1 MSTGADTFDAPLI
14 SGVQSLNS
22 SDSLIGG
29 DGTDTLIASLLAGT
43 FTPTLTSV
51 DRLQLTT
58 NGTTTLN
65 LLNSTGVTAI
75 ENANSTGVLTISN
88 ISNVSA
94 TLKDSNNA
102 NGTTFAYT
110 TAAVASTT
118 ADTAN
123 LTLSAVTGGTTTIQ
137 GIEILNVTSSGAAN
151 TTTIADTSLL
161 TLNVAG
167 DQDLTLGTLPATATT
182 VGAGTLTGKL
192 SVTAANTTAATVT
205 GGTGADTLTGA
216 AGNDS
221 ISGGAGND
229 SLTGAAGNDTL
240 SGAAGVDTITG
251 GAGNDNISGGDDAD
265 ILVFADNA
273 ELIADGTVSGGAATD
288 TIRFTGDVGADI
300 NEASLV
306 NTRISGVE
314 ALDFRGPA
322 AAQRTVTLTDAAM
335 TAQGTT
341 TFTVTD
347 AQFGSAAAT
356 NGLDINASA
365 LTAANS
371 IDATFNNRGIGE
383 VTVSTAAGA
392 TTDTL
397 VFAVGGT
404 TYASYTAVSG
414 TETATVSAAGIAAA
428 INAAAAGTFVATNA
442 GAVISI
448 ASSSPGVA
456 FPTATLTSAGSF
468 RLTVGGVANGAAGAS
483 TVPTVAADNSY
494 TGGAGA
500 DTFRVLAVG
509 GGLTAADTL
518 AGGTGT
524 DTLRVTGGAAAAT
537 TVVMTNVSTIENITT
552 VGTGL
557 VTVNTFAAATIAATG
572 TLTVDASSQTT
583 ATLGL
588 NFDASGNTNAGK
600 VSVTGGAGNDTI
612 IGSAGSDTISGGSG
626 NDTITAGA
634 GNDSLSGG
642 DGNDTFTYATEAA
655 FSDDTGPTVTMD
667 TVAGGAGTIDIL
679 EFTGAAAT
687 LSAAQLANVTGVEII
702 ALAITAST
710 VTLTDAVVD
719 ANGGDIQQVRVTT
732 AGTVTASAL
741 TAPNSIAVRAEA
753 ATDGD
758 VSVTGGAGND
768 SVTFSG
774 NTTGLLG
781 ATDAVKLGA
790 GTADVINVTNV
801 NGHTA
806 GTGAASA
813 ATLSS
818 LITGV
823 ESLVISDLATDQA
836 LGDVTI
842 TLDST
847 FTATTFTV
855 DGSALDAGE
864 TLTFTNT
871 ANTSTTTTPAAAVS
885 VTGGAGDDAL
895 TGGVAA
901 DTLIGGAG
909 ADGLTGGAGVDNLS
923 GGDGVDTFTV
933 ATLADFVSLTAVET
947 VSGGDGND
955 ILSITATGTINASDL
970 LGMNSIFNI
979 SLGSAGTQTVVLSD
993 AVFTANGAT
1002 TLTLTEAGTST
1013 ISVNASGLTSANS
1026 VQITTADRAVNET
1039 LVGGAGND
1047 TFTAT
1052 LGTGTIAAGDT
1063 ITGGAG
1069 TDTVILSTTGNG
1081 TVDFTGVTGI
1091 EIMSSALGTG
1101 GATTNTLTFAAVPD
1115 TLLAAGIT
1123 LTMNFAD
1130 RTGSVIMN
1138 ATNSEADGKFN
1149 ITTGTAADT
1158 ITGGAGADTVDGGS
1172 GNDTITAG
1180 AGNDTLF
1187 GNAGDDTLAGGTGAD
1202 TLTGGTGNDLFQFT
1216 TVAGSSGTTIDTIT
1230 DFVTGGGSTANTDRI
1245 AITLDYQTLTSALT
1259 INPQRAGTGQA
1270 GLTDSQTAL
1279 SGDRGQFI
1287 YDTTNSRLY
1296 VNVNADNLITSQD
1309 YTINVNAGS
1318 TASTTFGL
1326 TDLSFLITGG
1336 TGADAIYSGASYDT
1350 IAGGAGTDTIYFTA
1364 NNAPAGEVISGGADT
1379 DTIYITTGTTFVAAN
1394 FGVDNTTNTVLTA
1407 GLVEN
1412 IVITTGQT
1420 ATFLATQ
1427 LTGQAISVNATAVG
1441 AANLV
1446 ITAADANADFTNL
1459 TFTATGGQNAFDTGV
1474 DTVTINMLSTTAS
1487 RSITGTTLAD
1497 NITGGTLA
1505 DVIIGGAG
1513 NDTLTGGLGADVITG
1528 SAGADSIIL
1537 TEGTAAIDTVV
1548 YAAVDTTVFDTI
1560 TGFIVANDLIDWN
1573 VALKSDNATAS
1584 APTAYLA
1591 VTAAAQTN
1599 TITGSTTAVVIEFAN
1614 AADALGEGTAG
1625 AAFSVLTATNAEI
1638 KAEVIKQL
1646 ATDTAVALTTGTAN
1660 QNLLFVMYDEAGNA
1674 AVINFIESEG
1684 VGTTIDAADTI
1695 QVVGVLSTI
1704 TIGDIATANFI

>member
-1 MSTGADTFDAPLI
+1 
-14 SGVQSLNS
+14 
-22 SDSLIGG
+22 
-29 DGTDTLIASLLAGT
+29 
-43 FTPTLTSV
+43 
-51 DRLQLTT
+51 
-58 NGTTTLN
+58 
-65 LLNSTGVTAI
+65 
-75 ENANSTGVLTISN
+75 
-88 ISNVSA
+88 
-94 TLKDSNNA
+94 
-102 NGTTFAYT
+102 
-110 TAAVASTT
+110 
-118 ADTAN
+118 
-123 LTLSAVTGGTTTIQ
+123 
-137 GIEILNVTSSGAAN
+137 
-151 TTTIADTSLL
+151 
-161 TLNVAG
+161 
-167 DQDLTLGTLPATATT
+167 
-182 VGAGTLTGKL
+182 
-192 SVTAANTTAATVT
+192 
-205 GGTGADTLTGA
+205 
-216 AGNDS
+216 
-221 ISGGAGND
+221 
-229 SLTGAAGNDTL
+229 
-240 SGAAGVDTITG
+240 
-251 GAGNDNISGGDDAD
+251 
-265 ILVFADNA
+265 
-273 ELIADGTVSGGAATD
+273 
-288 TIRFTGDVGADI
+288 
-300 NEASLV
+300 
-306 NTRISGVE
+306 
-314 ALDFRGPA
+314 
-322 AAQRTVTLTDAAM
+322 
-335 TAQGTT
+335 
-341 TFTVTD
+341 
-347 AQFGSAAAT
+347 
-356 NGLDINASA
+356 
-365 LTAANS
+365 
-371 IDATFNNRGIGE
+371 
-383 VTVSTAAGA
+383 
-392 TTDTL
+392 
-397 VFAVGGT
+397 
-404 TYASYTAVSG
+404 
-414 TETATVSAAGIAAA
+414 
-428 INAAAAGTFVATNA
+428 
-442 GAVISI
+442 
-448 ASSSPGVA
+448 
-456 FPTATLTSAGSF
+456 
-468 RLTVGGVANGAAGAS
+468 
-483 TVPTVAADNSY
+483 
-494 TGGAGA
+494 
-500 DTFRVLAVG
+500 
-509 GGLTAADTL
+509 
-518 AGGTGT
+518 
-524 DTLRVTGGAAAAT
+524 
-537 TVVMTNVSTIENITT
+537 
-552 VGTGL
+552 

-583 ATLGL
+583 AALGL

-790 GTADVINVTNV
+790 GTADVINLTNV

-836 LGDVTI
+836 AGDVTI

-1081 TVDFTGVTGI
+1081 TIDFTGVTGI
-1091 EIMSSALGTG
+1091 ETMSSALGTG

-1172 GNDTITAG
+1172 GNDTITGG

-1202 TLTGGTGNDLFQFT
+1202 TLTGGTGSDVFQYT
-1216 TVAGSSGTTIDTIT
+1216 ALDQSSGTTSDTIT
-1230 DFVTGGGSTANTDRI
+1230 DFSTTDDQLQVTLNYAAVLTAVTVNAVRAT
-1245 AITLDYQTLTSALT
+1245 AGAGITEAQASLT
-1259 INPQRAGTGQA
+1259 GE
-1270 GLTDSQTAL
+1270 
-1279 SGDRGQFI
+1279 RGQYV
-1287 YDTTNSRLY
+1287 YDTTASKLY
-1296 VNVNADNLITSQD
+1296 VNVNADNLLTALDYSININAASTATATVANTDINFIVTGTSSADTITTD
-1309 YTINVNAGS
+1309 GGADTINMGQGDSVNGGAGVDTFAFAAVT
-1318 TASTTFGL
+1318 TASTITGGAGADVITLAAGTNSGLQIGDTDGFTLSGGTINTVTFTTALAATTITGGSGVD
-1326 TDLSFLITGG
+1326 TYTFAGSVANVATVTGG
-1336 TGADAIYSGASYDT
+1336 TGADVIDLGATTTGITTVTIAAGDSTSVIGGANDTGTASVAFDAITNVTTGTTAANKDVINVIGTAALSAAATVNGADSTLTIGGAVVGQHTVSATGLTTFVVTNGGAAQVVVSDASLAAVLQYLSGVDIGSSGSSLVFTSTYAASTRGSVTHSFLYTQNSDNAAS
-1350 IAGGAGTDTIYFTA
+1350 AGGAGDGFTLVDFI
-1364 NNAPAGEVISGGADT
+1364 GVTLVGIEI
-1379 DTIYITTGTTFVAAN
+1379 AAS
-1394 FGVDNTTNTVLTA
+1394 TTNSSL
-1407 GLVEN
+1407 
-1412 IVITTGQT
+1412 
-1420 ATFLATQ
+1420 
-1427 LTGQAISVNATAVG
+1427 
-1441 AANLV
+1441 
-1446 ITAADANADFTNL
+1446 
-1459 TFTATGGQNAFDTGV
+1459 
-1474 DTVTINMLSTTAS
+1474 
-1487 RSITGTTLAD
+1487 
-1497 NITGGTLA
+1497 
-1505 DVIIGGAG
+1505 
-1513 NDTLTGGLGADVITG
+1513 
-1528 SAGADSIIL
+1528 
-1537 TEGTAAIDTVV
+1537 
-1548 YAAVDTTVFDTI
+1548 
-1560 TGFIVANDLIDWN
+1560 FIA
-1573 VALKSDNATAS
+1573 
-1584 APTAYLA
+1584 
-1591 VTAAAQTN
+1591 
-1599 TITGSTTAVVIEFAN
+1599 
-1614 AADALGEGTAG
+1614 
-1625 AAFSVLTATNAEI
+1625 
-1638 KAEVIKQL
+1638 
-1646 ATDTAVALTTGTAN
+1646 
-1660 QNLLFVMYDEAGNA
+1660 
-1674 AVINFIESEG
+1674 
-1684 VGTTIDAADTI
+1684 
-1695 QVVGVLSTI
+1695 
-1704 TIGDIATANFI
+1704 

>member
-1 MSTGADTFDAPLI
+1 M
-14 SGVQSLNS
+14 
-22 SDSLIGG
+22 
-29 DGTDTLIASLLAGT
+29 
-43 FTPTLTSV
+43 TSV
-51 DRLQLTT
+51 DRLQLTA
-58 NGTTTLN
+58 NGTATMN

-75 ENANSTGVLTISN
+75 ENANSAAVLTISN
-88 ISNVSA
+88 ISNVAA

-110 TAAVASTT
+110 TAAIASTT
-118 ADTAN
+118 SDTAN

-137 GIEILNVTSSGAAN
+137 GIEILNVVSSGAAN

-161 TLNVAG
+161 TLNVSG

-182 VGAGTLTGKL
+182 VGAGTFTGKL
-192 SVTAANTTAATVT
+192 SVTTANTTAATVT
-205 GGTGADTLTGA
+205 GGTGNDTITGA
-216 AGNDS
+216 AGNDN
-221 ISGGAGND
+221 ISGGAGAD
-229 SLTGAAGNDTL
+229 SLTGAAGNDVL
-240 SGAAGVDTITG
+240 SGAAGADTITG

-341 TFTVTD
+341 TFTLTD

-404 TYASYTAVSG
+404 TYASYTAVSA

-428 INAAAAGTFVATNA
+428 INAVSAGTYVATNA

-448 ASSSPGVA
+448 ASSSPAVA

-483 TVPTVAADNSY
+483 TIPAVAADNSY

-518 AGGTGT
+518 VGGAGT
-524 DTLRVTGGAAAAT
+524 DTLLVTGGAAAAT
-537 TVVMTNVSTIENITT
+537 TVVMTNVSTLENITT

-572 TLTVDASSQTT
+572 TLTVNASSQTT
-583 ATLGL
+583 ASLGL

-600 VSVTGGAGNDTI
+600 VNVTGGAGNDTI
-612 IGSAGSDTISGGSG
+612 IGSAGADTISGGAG

-655 FSDDTGPTVTMD
+655 FSDDTGATVTMD

-710 VTLTDAVVD
+710 ITLTDAVVD

-790 GTADVINVTNV
+790 GTADVIYVTNV

-818 LITGV
+818 LVTGV

-836 LGDVTI
+836 AGDVTI

-864 TLTFTNT
+864 VLTFTNT

-885 VTGGAGDDAL
+885 VIGGAGDDAI

-909 ADGLTGGAGVDNLS
+909 ADGLTGGAGADNLS

-933 ATLADFVSLTAVET
+933 ATLADFAGLAAVET

-1002 TLTLTEAGTST
+1002 TLTITEAGTST

-1039 LVGGAGND
+1039 MVGGAGND
-1047 TFTAT
+1047 TFTTT

-1081 TVDFTGVTGI
+1081 TIDFTGVTGI
-1091 EIMSSALGTG
+1091 EAMTSALGTG

-1115 TLLAAGIT
+1115 TLLASGIT
-1123 LTMNFAD
+1123 LTMNLSD

-1138 ATNSEADGKFN
+1138 ATNNEADGKFS

-1158 ITGGAGADTVDGGS
+1158 ITGGAGADTADGGA
-1172 GNDTITAG
+1172 GADTITGG
-1180 AGNDTLF
+1180 AGNDSLF

-1202 TLTGGTGNDLFQFT
+1202 TLTGGTGNDVFQYT
-1216 TVAGSSGTTIDTIT
+1216 AIDQSSGAAATSDTIT
-1230 DFVTGGGSTANTDRI
+1230 DFSTTDDQLQVTLNYSGLVAAVTVNAVRATAG
-1245 AITLDYQTLTSALT
+1245 AGITEAQASLT
-1259 INPQRAGTGQA
+1259 GE
-1270 GLTDSQTAL
+1270 
-1279 SGDRGQFI
+1279 RGQYV
-1287 YDTTNSRLY
+1287 YDTTASKLY
-1296 VNVNADNLITSQD
+1296 VNFNADNLLTALD
-1309 YTINVNAGS
+1309 YNINVNAASTATATVANNDINFIVTGTS
-1318 TASTTFGL
+1318 LADTITTDGGNDTINMGQGDSVNGGAGVDTFAFAAVTTASTITGGSGADVITLATGTNSGVSIGDTDGFTLSGGTINTVAFTTALAATTITGGSGVDTYTFTGAVANVA
-1326 TDLSFLITGG
+1326 TVTGG
-1336 TGADAIYSGASYDT
+1336 TGADVIDLGATTTGITSVV
-1350 IAGGAGTDTIYFTA
+1350 IAAGDSTSVIGGA
-1364 NNAPAGEVISGGADT
+1364 NNAGTASVAFDAIT
-1379 DTIYITTGTTFVAAN
+1379 NVTTGTTAANKDKIDVVGTASVAAAATVN
-1394 FGVDNTTNTVLTA
+1394 GADSTLTIGGTVVGEHTVSATGLTTFVVANGGAAQVVTSDASLAAVLQYLSGVDLGAA
-1407 GLVEN
+1407 GQSLL
-1412 IVITTGQT
+1412 
-1420 ATFLATQ
+1420 F
-1427 LTGQAISVNATAVG
+1427 NATY
-1441 AANLV
+1441 AASTRGSVTHSFLYTQN
-1446 ITAADANADFTNL
+1446 TANAASTSANDGFTLVDFI
-1459 TFTATGGQNAFDTGV
+1459 GV
-1474 DTVTINMLSTTAS
+1474 TLIGLETTAS
-1487 RSITGTTLAD
+1487 TTDLS
-1497 NITGGTLA
+1497 L
-1505 DVIIGGAG
+1505 
-1513 NDTLTGGLGADVITG
+1513 
-1528 SAGADSIIL
+1528 
-1537 TEGTAAIDTVV
+1537 
-1548 YAAVDTTVFDTI
+1548 
-1560 TGFIVANDLIDWN
+1560 FIA
-1573 VALKSDNATAS
+1573 
-1584 APTAYLA
+1584 
-1591 VTAAAQTN
+1591 
-1599 TITGSTTAVVIEFAN
+1599 
-1614 AADALGEGTAG
+1614 
-1625 AAFSVLTATNAEI
+1625 
-1638 KAEVIKQL
+1638 
-1646 ATDTAVALTTGTAN
+1646 
-1660 QNLLFVMYDEAGNA
+1660 
-1674 AVINFIESEG
+1674 
-1684 VGTTIDAADTI
+1684 
-1695 QVVGVLSTI
+1695 
-1704 TIGDIATANFI
+1704 